1 MSNFYIS
8 RSHRRSSV
16 DVKMLLKTL
25 SILVNLICPQ
35 ISRVALKLY
44 EKFSNIINRL
54 NIFRKETFWNNLSE
68 CCNTSQCQSDMVKYE
83 LRVAG
88 YELRVTSLTA
98 RVESLKAHEL
108 KFKSTSSNPWVSSSN
123 LRVTSSNPR
132 VTSSNP
138 RITSS
143 NPRIIKSMKTQ
154 VSSLKSSSFLK
165 VASPKFFGNL

>member
-108 KFKSTSSNPWVSSSN
+108 KFKSTSSILEFRVQIYE
-123 LRVTSSNPR
+123 LRVQIHELR
-132 VTSSNP
+132 VQIHEL
-138 RITSS
+138 RVQI
-143 NPRIIKSMKTQ
+143 RE
-154 VSSLKSSSFLK
+154 SLNQWKLK
-165 VASPKFFGNL
+165 